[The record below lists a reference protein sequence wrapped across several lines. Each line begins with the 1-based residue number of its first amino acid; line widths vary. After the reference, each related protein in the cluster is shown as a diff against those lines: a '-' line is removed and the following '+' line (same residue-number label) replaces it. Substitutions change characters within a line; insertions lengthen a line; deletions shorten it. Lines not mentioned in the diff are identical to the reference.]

1 MSAQLSTSVF
11 PEAGRSPLAQFKN
24 SRWRARVVLLG
35 LTAVFV
41 VAALWDPA
49 DELRVTLCPF
59 RALTHHPCPG
69 CGMTRAFCALA
80 HGEFWRAMKLNPF
93 SPLLFL
99 AALVVWARAAA
110 AVFRV
115 ERLRSILDRLP
126 RPTSFVSVVMLALVI
141 AWWAV
146 RLAWGF

>member
-1 MSAQLSTSVF
+1 VSA
-11 PEAGRSPLAQFKN
+11 PLATQGLPWLPP
-24 SRWRARVVLLG
+24 SDQSAAGGWRARAALLG

-41 VAALWDPA
+41 AAAWWEPA
-49 DELRVTLCPF
+49 AESGVILCPF

-80 HGEFWRAMKLNPF
+80 HGEFWRAVTLNPF

-99 AALVVWARAAA
+99 AALVAWARAAA
-110 AVFRV
+110 AVFRLG
-115 ERLRSILDRLP
+115 RLRRALDRLP
-126 RPTSFVSVVMLALVI
+126 RLTASASWALLALVA

-146 RLAWGF
+146 RLALGL

>member
-1 MSAQLSTSVF
+1 MSAQFSTFVF
-11 PEAGRSPLAQFKN
+11 PKSGRSPLAQFKN

-35 LTAVFV
+35 LTAVFI
-41 VAALWDPA
+41 VAALWNPA

-80 HGEFWRAMKLNPF
+80 HGELWRAIKLNPF
-93 SPLLFL
+93 SQLLFL
-99 AALVVWARAAA
+99 AALVAWARAAA

-115 ERLRSILDRLP
+115 ERLRSALDRLP
-126 RPTSFVSVVMLALVI
+126 RPTTFVSGAMLALVI

-146 RLAWGF
+146 RLAWGV